1 MFNRHRVR
9 GLLEDM
15 GVRMRIRAST
25 DSSAAVG
32 ISKRRGL
39 GKVRHL
45 ELNQLWLQDKVNSQ
59 EVEVRKVNGEDNL
72 SDALTNH
79 VDQNSTGRHMQGTGQ
94 SFREGRHMLAPNA

>member
-1 MFNRHRVR
+1 MVRGCSIGIGIR

-45 ELNQLWLQDKVNSQ
+45 ELNQLWLQDK
-59 EVEVRKVNGEDNL
+59 
-72 SDALTNH
+72 
-79 VDQNSTGRHMQGTGQ
+79 GQ
-94 SFREGRHMLAPNA
+94 FARG